1 MEFSIQEYWSRLP
14 GPPPGDLPD
23 PGIKTTSLMSP
34 ALVGGLFTTSAT
46 QKAWN
51 ICIHFTKKYTNEQM
65 IKCLTL
71 LAIMKM
77 QTKTTKKV
85 EGWRTDAF
93 KLWSWRRF
101 LRLLWTAR
109 TSVQFS
115 TVAQSCPT
123 LGNPMD
129 CSTPG
134 LSVHHQLP
142 EFTQT
147 HIHWVG
153 DAIQPS
159 HLLSSPSPP
168 AFNLSQQQG
177 LFKWVSSSHQVA
189 KVLEFQLLH
198 QSFQR
203 TFRTDFF

>member
-1 MEFSIQEYWSRLP
+1 MFNISTGWERIWNKSRDITLP
-14 GPPPGDLPD
+14 TKIHTVKG
-23 PGIKTTSLMSP
+23 M
-34 ALVGGLFTTSAT
+34 LFPIVMYRCENS
-46 QKAWN
+46 
-51 ICIHFTKKYTNEQM
+51 
-65 IKCLTL
+65 
-71 LAIMKM
+71 
-77 QTKTTKKV
+77 TTKKV
-85 EGWRTDAF
+85 EGWRIDAF
-93 KLWSWRRF
+93 KLWCWRRF
-101 LRLLWTAR
+101 LRVPWTAR
-109 TSVQFS
+109 KSVQLS
-115 TVAQSCPT
+115 TVPQSCPT
-123 LGNPMD
+123 LCNPMD
-129 CSTPG
+129 HSTPG

>member
-1 MEFSIQEYWSRLP
+1 MFNINTGWERIWNKSRDITLP
-14 GPPPGDLPD
+14 TKIHIVKG
-23 PGIKTTSLMSP
+23 M
-34 ALVGGLFTTSAT
+34 LFPIVMYRCESS
-46 QKAWN
+46 
-51 ICIHFTKKYTNEQM
+51 
-65 IKCLTL
+65 
-71 LAIMKM
+71 
-77 QTKTTKKV
+77 TTKKV

-115 TVAQSCPT
+115 TVTQSCPT

-159 HLLSSPSPP
+159 HLLASPSPP